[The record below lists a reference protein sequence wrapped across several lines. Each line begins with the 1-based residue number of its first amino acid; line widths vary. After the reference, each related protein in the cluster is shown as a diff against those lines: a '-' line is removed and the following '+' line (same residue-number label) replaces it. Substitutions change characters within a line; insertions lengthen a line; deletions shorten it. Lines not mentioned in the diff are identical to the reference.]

1 MATDISS
8 THSSPSRHLTV
19 VDVYDLAS
27 SIKFDLDSIVRHYGQ
42 QCVQDLACKVVSA
55 LETLEA
61 LAKNNERVNAEI
73 SELQKTV
80 DRLQNERLAKLRDKE
95 NFEKDMIEL
104 EESLKKENDDLW
116 QMVRTLQSEKS
127 VLENKIANLS
137 DLESEQ
143 TEQQAVREEEF
154 QVLLNM
160 KQVNS
165 EQKEKIKDLTG
176 SVRKA
181 EKEAEELRGHIE
193 KLFAQNYELIRK
205 NKSLQRQCK
214 GLIKERMDLAT
225 KVETMEET
233 TLNLRQTLRETS
245 RACRDLE
252 LQQKRPEDSDT
263 PRFSINELREVLQEK
278 TSLKQKLI
286 QLQEELESFK
296 IGRPDSSACLSD
308 TNEQLGTMM
317 TSGPSS
323 TATTSVCDSEF
334 GDGGVEKSNNS
345 GDVVYGP
352 INREPDEK
360 LHPWKYQRKASGIRR
375 MFSLFFP
382 ASPR

>member
-1 MATDISS
+1 MATEISS

-61 LAKNNERVNAEI
+61 LAKNNERVNSEI

-143 TEQQAVREEEF
+143 TEQQGKSISSLSIPFDCSHFSQEF

-308 TNEQLGTMM
+308 TNEQSGTMI
-317 TSGPSS
+317 
-323 TATTSVCDSEF
+323 
-334 GDGGVEKSNNS
+334 NNS

-375 MFSLFFP
+375 ILFFP